1 MKPTLGSL
9 FAGIGGIDLG
19 FERAGFETVFQVELD
34 PFCRRVLAKNF
45 PKADRSVT
53 DVKCGNS
60 KSLPRVDVLA
70 GGFPCQDISNAGH
83 RVGIGGAR
91 SGLWKEFHRII
102 GELQPKYVIVENV
115 AALLGR
121 GMGVV
126 LGDLAEIGYDAE
138 WGIISAADLGA
149 PHLRKRVWILA
160 YPNCEREL
168 QSQRLEQNERGRFS
182 DSGSEVAHPQSVSSY
197 GKGEAR
203 ASRFGLQIGRCSGK
217 HHPWT
222 VEPNVGR
229 VADGV
234 PRRVDR
240 LRGLGNAVVPQ
251 IPEYIAGLILEDMKR
266 PENGQ
271 GEK

>member
-70 GGFPCQDISNAGH
+70 GGFPCQDISVAG
-83 RVGIGGAR
+83 RGAGITGTR

-102 GELQPKYVIVENV
+102 GDLRPKYVLVENV
-115 AALLGR
+115 PALLGR
-121 GMGVV
+121 GLNVV
-126 LGDLAEIGYDAE
+126 LGDLTEIGYDAE
-138 WGIISAADLGA
+138 WDCISAEDAGA
-149 PHLRKRVWILA
+149 PQVRQRTWILA
-160 YPNCEREL
+160 YPASERQQKGHQHIRVL
-168 QSQRLEQNERGRFS
+168 SPYPSSNPGTWNGR
-182 DSGSEVAHPQSVSSY
+182 
-197 GKGEAR
+197 
-203 ASRFGLQIGRCSGK
+203 
-217 HHPWT
+217 
-222 VEPNVGR
+222 R
-229 VADGV
+229 VAEPGIQRMVDGV
-234 PRRVDR
+234 SDQMDR
-240 LRGLGNAVVPQ
+240 LKSLGNSVVPQ

-271 GEK
+271 KGVDGAD